1 MKGYLPARIEIDE
14 DIFLE
19 LINNDDALL
28 LFDIGMKNHQYLME
42 HTKWMKRIK
51 SIDDERGFIQR
62 CNSEY
67 ETGSSAH
74 YLIKLRSNKIIGAL
88 SFNKIDKIGESF
100 SEASIG
106 YWLAP
111 SFQSKGYMS
120 KSLNKLIDET
130 LKLTDIR
137 TFIIETDRDN
147 LKSQSIALR
156 NGFTLIE
163 KGMFNE
169 QDKNTQSNDY
179 LTYKK
184 IA

>member
-1 MKGYLPARIEIDE
+1 MKGYLPERIEIDD

-19 LINNDDALL
+19 LISNDDALL

-42 HTKWMKRIK
+42 HTKWMKKIK
-51 SIDDERGFIQR
+51 SIDDERHFIQR

-67 ETGSSAH
+67 EAGSSAH
-74 YLIKLRSNKIIGAL
+74 YLIKLRSNKIIGSL
-88 SFNKIDKIGESF
+88 SFNKIDKIEGGF
-100 SEASIG
+100 SKASIG
-106 YWLAP
+106 YWLTP
-111 SFQSKGYMS
+111 SSQSKGYMS

-130 LKLTDIR
+130 LRLTDIR
-137 TFIIETDRDN
+137 TFIIETDKNN

-156 NGFTLIE
+156 NGFILNE
-163 KGMFNE
+163 KGMCNE
-169 QDKNTQSNDY
+169 QDKNTETNDY